1 MLTDD
6 YEKNLLHLI
15 IGGTESEHIT
25 KIILLKNDEY
35 TLDLA

>member
-6 YEKNLLHLI
+6 HEKNLLHLM
-15 IGGTESEHIT
+15 IGDTESEHIA